1 MRQTMSDV
9 GLPRPMFALFIR
21 LCAAASIATM
31 AMLVKLAGERGVHLV
46 EILFWRQALTLPM
59 IIGYMVIAGRL
70 ALIRTERLGG
80 HAKRT
85 IYGMLGMVLNFAAVI
100 LLPLAEATTL
110 NFTAPIFAVLL
121 SILLLRESVGIY
133 RWGAVLTGFL
143 GILVIAQPGGG
154 HIPPFG
160 ALIALGGAFMIA
172 LVSIQLQE
180 LGRTEQPLTVVFWF
194 AALSTPVLAIGLPFF
209 FVPHDTTTWLVL
221 LGTGIF
227 GGIGQFFLT
236 ASLRYG
242 AVASVIVM
250 DYSALVW
257 ATLYGWMVWD
267 RLPPTQTW
275 LGAPIVVGA
284 GLLIA
289 WREHRLARARKT
301 GLTQA

>member
-1 MRQTMSDV
+1 MSAV
-9 GLPRPMFALFIR
+9 GQPRPLFALFIR

-31 AMLVKLAGERGVHLV
+31 AMLVKLAGERGVHVV

-59 IIGYMVIAGRL
+59 FTGYMLVAGRL

-85 IYGMLGMVLNFAAVI
+85 ISGMLGMVLNFSALI

-121 SILLLRESVGIY
+121 SILLLRETVGIY
-133 RWGAVLTGFL
+133 RWGAVLAGFL
-143 GILVIAQPGGG
+143 GIIVIAQPGSG
-154 HIPPFG
+154 HIPLFG
-160 ALIALGGAFMIA
+160 ALVALGAAFMIA

-194 AALSTPVLAIGLPFF
+194 AALSTPVLAIGVPFVF
-209 FVPHDTTTWLVL
+209 HSHDGLTWLVL
-221 LGTGIF
+221 IGAGFF
-227 GGIGQFFLT
+227 GGIGQLFLT

-257 ATLYGWMVWD
+257 ATAYGWLVWD
-267 RLPPTQTW
+267 TLPPAQTW
-275 LGAPIVVGA
+275 LGAPLVVGA

-289 WREHRLARARKT
+289 WREHRLAKAR
-301 GLTQA
+301 QPRPVVS

>member
-1 MRQTMSDV
+1 MRQAMSEV

-21 LCAAASIATM
+21 LCAAASIGTM
-31 AMLVKLAGERGVHLV
+31 AMLVKLAGERGVHVV

-59 IIGYMVIAGRL
+59 FVGYMIIAGQL
-70 ALIRTERLGG
+70 ALVKTEHLGG

-85 IYGMLGMVLNFAAVI
+85 IYGLVSMSLNFLAVM

-121 SILLLRESVGIY
+121 SVLLLRQSVGLY
-133 RWGAVLTGFL
+133 RWGAVIVGFI
-143 GILVIAQPGGG
+143 GIVVIAQPGNG
-154 HIPPFG
+154 HIPLFG
-160 ALIALGGAFMIA
+160 ALIALAGAFMMA
-172 LVSIQLQE
+172 VVSIQLQQ

-194 AALSTPVLAIGLPFF
+194 TALSTPVLAVALPFF
-209 FVPHDTTTWLVL
+209 FEPHDTTTWLLL
-221 LGTGIF
+221 LGFSIF
-227 GGIGQFFLT
+227 GGIGQFLLT

-275 LGAPIVVGA
+275 LGAPLVVGA
-284 GLLIA
+284 GILIA
-289 WREHRLARARKT
+289 WREHRLAQARRT
-301 GLTQA
+301 GLAKA